1 MGSGGKVQDK
11 RDICIPIHVV
21 WQKPGQYCKAI
32 ILQLKVNYFR
42 KIKKINANKN
52 CYQKSKRVCSDPDPI
67 SWLLVIC
74 INYIFLLSVFLML
87 WHLGS
92 H

>member
-11 RDICIPIHVV
+11 RDICILIHVV

-32 ILQLKVNYFR
+32 ILQLKVNCFR

-52 CYQKSKRVCSDPDPI
+52 CYQKSKRVRSNPDPI

-74 INYIFLLSVFLML
+74 INYIFLLSIFLML